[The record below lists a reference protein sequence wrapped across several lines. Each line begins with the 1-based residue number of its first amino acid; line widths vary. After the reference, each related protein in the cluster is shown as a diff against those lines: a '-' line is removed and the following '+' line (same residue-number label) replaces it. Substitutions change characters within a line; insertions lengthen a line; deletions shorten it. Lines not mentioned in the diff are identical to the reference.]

1 MISIIKRPMQKI
13 LSEQDC
19 FNLIQVAE
27 TKEWFRITK
36 HCQYEQVF
44 IEDEIIEAKFQTFFG
59 QEFAGRPLMKI
70 LKLSVGDE
78 LPLYSGDYD
87 SVNDDSFSRYVGTN
101 FIIET
106 YLNDNFIGGN
116 ISLVKDTFDPKT
128 GYGIIQKKSQICSIS
143 PIMEGTAYIIF
154 CYIKELKSKT
164 LL

>member
-1 MISIIKRPMQKI
+1 MQKI
-13 LSEQDC
+13 LSDQDC
-19 FNLIQVAE
+19 KYLIDLAE
-27 TKEWFRITK
+27 SNKWTRITK
-36 HCQYEQVF
+36 HCQYDQSFV
-44 IEDEIIEAKFQTFFG
+44 EDEIIEDKFQTFFG
-59 QEFAGRPLMKI
+59 QQFVGRPIMKV
-70 LKLSVGDE
+70 LKLSVGDK

-116 ISLVKDTFDPKT
+116 ISLVKNKYTPKI

-143 PIMEGTAYIIF
+143 PIIEGTAYLIF
-154 CYIKELKSKT
+154 CYVKQLKSKT